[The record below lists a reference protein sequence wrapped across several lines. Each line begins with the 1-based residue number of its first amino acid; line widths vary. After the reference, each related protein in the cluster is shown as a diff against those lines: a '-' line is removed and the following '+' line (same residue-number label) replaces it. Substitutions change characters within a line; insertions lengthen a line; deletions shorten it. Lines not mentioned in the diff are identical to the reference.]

1 MIKKILIFSGDH
13 PRHLYINSTFLK
25 FKDLEF
31 KGIVMK
37 RESMIPKIDKKNSYL
52 DNKNLKKHF
61 LTRNNHEKK
70 NFGNLNYKKIFKDID
85 YVECTSK
92 TLNSKKI
99 YNFIKKF
106 NPDFV
111 FIFGVD
117 IIKEPILN
125 LIDNKNLNLHLGL
138 SPWYK
143 GSATLFWPFY
153 FLQPNYAGATF
164 HQITK
169 GIDDGPILHHSV
181 PRLAKNEGIHDV
193 SINVVKKAKTDLK
206 KIIIKIIN
214 RKRLKLIKQKNYG
227 KVFFTNSFK
236 PYHLRVI
243 YNLFNNN
250 IVDFFLKTNVEKKKI
265 RLIKFV

>member
-61 LTRNNHEKK
+61 LTRNNNEKK

-117 IIKEPILN
+117 IIKEPMIYIRKQPKGFGKGKLIEGEFKRNNHSILIEDMATDAGSKLHFINALRSNKLIVNDIFVAFYYGIYKNADSN
-125 LIDNKNLNLHLGL
+125 LKKMKVKLNYLATWHDIISVSHDYLSSKDQKNLEDYI
-138 SPWYK
+138 S
-143 GSATLFWPFY
+143 
-153 FLQPNYAGATF
+153 
-164 HQITK
+164 
-169 GIDDGPILHHSV
+169 
-181 PRLAKNEGIHDV
+181 
-193 SINVVKKAKTDLK
+193 SI
-206 KIIIKIIN
+206 
-214 RKRLKLIKQKNYG
+214 
-227 KVFFTNSFK
+227 S
-236 PYHLRVI
+236 
-243 YNLFNNN
+243 
-250 IVDFFLKTNVEKKKI
+250 
-265 RLIKFV
+265 